1 MSIVDGREL
10 YWYDDA
16 IYKIGFYNYYQN
28 TVDPS
33 PWSFVVC
40 FLFSFILVL
49 LLPRYL
55 MLYRV
60 LRKSECT
67 REESSDVETSII
79 CDSEEFVGSNVNVSD
94 NDNENENGNDYSA
107 NNSINN
113 SNNDISYRPPMDEGI
128 IISSKEKVTEN
139 IYDSFAI
146 PETSSSPTAL
156 SSSKQVSQSLC
167 SKTVV
172 HMTPS
177 KGKKKKERLLHS
189 LIQNSRSLGRSIR
202 QIAQTSSDKNQN
214 NVEAISSQSI
224 IDDGILEHSTS
235 TGYTNMKD
243 DMDNNSN
250 NNNNNN
256 DNKCREP
263 KSDERTLTSYK
274 SDGMAEETNT
284 LPLEDSLAVNPE
296 IFYDELIG
304 PEEATDISSRNS
316 IFSETSNP
324 FLMIRGDLQEFA
336 KVGSPDDLFSIAS
349 DWEEDFDPIS
359 QSTFYY
365 HPNTGV
371 KTYGK
376 PVDRSSDNIRPW
388 YYFYCSSAFRRKL
401 RKSARWDDEMK
412 KLISLALPYTIH
424 TLFVSLLGLLEVGI
438 IGRLL
443 GTTELS
449 AYFVTEF
456 AISFATMFF
465 HGILA
470 SLKVL
475 VSQAHGASNLKLAG
489 TYVQLC
495 IWTHHLFSIPLVLLG
510 WNFFDGIVL
519 RLGFDE
525 ETADSAE
532 AYARFAL
539 LYEALGIYNGA
550 LNCVLDVAGFE
561 TYSAFSNGVRAFFS
575 FLAVFTVCT
584 YIDGAELWMI
594 GAIHICINI
603 LFFLLNVLVITYNGW
618 LNGYLRHITSKN
630 PFNEWYPIKT
640 LLKASL
646 RLSSGRVIEN
656 CEWNILFVFAAIQG
670 PAEVAIWGLVGMLW
684 DFADDI
690 VTAVSDAS
698 KVRIAYL
705 LGSSL
710 PEQAKYSSEK
720 SLFMG
725 VVVSILMSMSLGV
738 LQSIIPRWMTND
750 LTLQRLLGE
759 MIPMV
764 CLAVVLLSFGS
775 ICWSILCAQ
784 GRAHLTTGVNALG
797 SLLVALPLAT
807 ISNFVFNFN
816 LQGLMSCIII
826 GYATSG
832 FFNSILMLSSNWTN
846 ISKKV
851 RKRTKRIEEKLE
863 ITQSSSA
870 SGIERVSTDV
880 IEAVSTE
887 ETVEESKRWW
897 Y

>member
-1 MSIVDGREL
+1 
-10 YWYDDA
+10 
-16 IYKIGFYNYYQN
+16 
-28 TVDPS
+28 
-33 PWSFVVC
+33 
-40 FLFSFILVL
+40 
-49 LLPRYL
+49 
-55 MLYRV
+55 
-60 LRKSECT
+60 
-67 REESSDVETSII
+67 
-79 CDSEEFVGSNVNVSD
+79 
-94 NDNENENGNDYSA
+94 
-107 NNSINN
+107 
-113 SNNDISYRPPMDEGI
+113 MDEGK
-128 IISSKEKVTEN
+128 IISSKEKEKITEN
-139 IYDSFAI
+139 TDDSFAK
-146 PETSSSPTAL
+146 PETSSSSTAL

-167 SKTVV
+167 SQTVAV
-172 HMTPS
+172 QMTPS
-177 KGKKKKERLLHS
+177 KGKKKRERLLHS
-189 LIQNSRSLGRSIR
+189 FIKNSRSLGRSIR

-214 NVEAISSQSI
+214 NVVAISSQSI

-235 TGYTNMKD
+235 SSYTNMKD
-243 DMDNNSN
+243 DMDIN

-256 DNKCREP
+256 NNHSSQCREP
-263 KSDERTLTSYK
+263 KSDEIIQLTSCK
-274 SDGMAEETNT
+274 SDGITEETNT
-284 LPLEDSLAVNPE
+284 LPHEDSLAVDPE
-296 IFYDELIG
+296 FFYDELIG
-304 PEEATDISSRNS
+304 PEEEMDTSSRTS
-316 IFSETSNP
+316 VFTETSNP
-324 FLMIRGDLQEFA
+324 FLMIKGDLQEFA
-336 KVGSPDDLFSIAS
+336 KVGSPEDLFSVAS
-349 DWEEDFDPIS
+349 DWEEDLDPIS
-359 QSTFYY
+359 QTTFYY
-365 HPNTGV
+365 HPDTGA

-376 PVDRSSDNIRPW
+376 PVERPSDNIRPW

-465 HGILA
+465 YGILA

-495 IWTHHLFSIPLVLLG
+495 VWTHHIFSIPLVLFG
-510 WNFFDGIVL
+510 WNFFDDIVL

-575 FLAVFTVCT
+575 FLSVFTVAT
-584 YIDGAELWMI
+584 YSDGAELWMV

-603 LFFLLNVLVITYNGW
+603 LFFFLNVLVIIYNGW
-618 LNGYLRHITSKN
+618 LNGYLRHMVGTN
-630 PFNEWYPIKT
+630 PFNEWFPIKT

-705 LGSSL
+705 LGSGL

-738 LQSIIPRWMTND
+738 LQSIIPKWMTND

-851 RKRTKRIEEKLE
+851 RKRTKRIEEKLD
-863 ITQSSSA
+863 ITQSSSV
-870 SGIERVSTDV
+870 SGIEEKLDITQSSSVIGIEAVSTEG

-887 ETVEESKRWW
+887 ETEEEFKRWW
-897 Y
+897 